1 MALVA
6 IVIGRI
12 DAKRLV
18 RDLLEHDAFGVAA
31 SVAFWFFLSLVPLLV
46 LAGFLIG
53 QVARARGM
61 DALTAPLLDIVPGSA
76 EELVRSE
83 IVRLAGSRTSSIAPL
98 GALGFLW
105 TASSGLHNLM
115 DVIEVA
121 VNARR
126 QAWWWKRTMA
136 LAWVIVGL
144 TTACVLAV
152 VLVQVGS
159 WNQPSTSTSTS
170 TPTPTPTPHSS
181 RASAHPAAPSHPRPD
196 LGQRVEKALQRP
208 ADQAVAAVLL
218 LVAGTAFLAA
228 FYRFSVEHPP
238 LVRRRIWPGAIA
250 AVGSWLAV
258 SWVFGAYAASLA
270 NYALYYG
277 SLTAVAILLLWLY
290 LTSLSLVVG
299 AEVNAQLEGVRSAL
313 SRAPRPARA

>member
-1 MALVA
+1 
-6 IVIGRI
+6 VIGAI

-46 LAGFLIG
+46 LAGFLVG

-61 DALTAPLLDIVPGSA
+61 DALTGPLLDIVPGSA
-76 EELVRSE
+76 EDLVRGE

-105 TASSGLHNLM
+105 SASSGLHNLM

-121 VNARR
+121 VDARR
-126 QAWWWKRTMA
+126 LAWWWQRTMA
-136 LAWVIVGL
+136 LGWVIVGL
-144 TTACVLAV
+144 ATACGLAL
-152 VLVQVGS
+152 VLVQVDS
-159 WNQPSTSTSTS
+159 WSQLS
-170 TPTPTPTPHSS
+170 TPTPTPTPTPTS
-181 RASAHPAAPSHPRPD
+181 RTSRPSAHGAAPAHPRPD
-196 LGQRVEKALQRP
+196 LGQRVHKALQKP
-208 ADQAVAAVLL
+208 VDQAVAAGLMLL
-218 LVAGTAFLAA
+218 AGTALLSA
-228 FYRFSVEHPP
+228 FYRFAVEHPP
-238 LVRRRIWPGAIA
+238 LVRRRIWPGAIT

-270 NYALYYG
+270 NYAVYYG
-277 SLTAVAILLLWLY
+277 SLAAVAILLLWLY